1 MHVIVR
7 YVQEALKFKLHFN
20 SSLNAE
26 ATCEKCLHMCGMAG
40 DAVRLLLLLVLV
52 LMMVFLLLLVIVLQL
67 MLLLLLKL
75 HCHSHTHTHAASSWE
90 CRISFWALFIQNALL
105 PFVSGS
111 LIVCSPQVNKFWRWE
126 NNTNKKKKILHTDR
140 RTNEFTYECDRH
152 SSEICDRGIIVTF
165 HNARSNVTNFHVC
178 CFLSMFQKHTNGFYI
193 T

>member
-126 NNTNKKKKILHTDR
+126 NNTNEKKKYYTR
-140 RTNEFTYECDRH
+140 TVERTNSLTNTTDSQWDLQSGNNCNV
-152 SSEICDRGIIVTF
+152 SQCTF
-165 HNARSNVTNFHVC
+165 KCNQFSC
-178 CFLSMFQKHTNGFYI
+178 MLLSLDVSKTH
-193 T
+193 

>member
-75 HCHSHTHTHAASSWE
+75 HCHSHTHTHMWHRVESVELAFEHCSY
-90 CRISFWALFIQNALL
+90 RMHFFRSFL
-105 PFVSGS
+105 
-111 LIVCSPQVNKFWRWE
+111 
-126 NNTNKKKKILHTDR
+126 
-140 RTNEFTYECDRH
+140 
-152 SSEICDRGIIVTF
+152 
-165 HNARSNVTNFHVC
+165 AR
-178 CFLSMFQKHTNGFYI
+178 
-193 T
+193 

>member
-40 DAVRLLLLLVLV
+40 DAVRLLLLLLVLV

-75 HCHSHTHTHAASSWE
+75 HCHSHTHTHAASS
-90 CRISFWALFIQNALL
+90 
-105 PFVSGS
+105 
-111 LIVCSPQVNKFWRWE
+111 
-126 NNTNKKKKILHTDR
+126 
-140 RTNEFTYECDRH
+140 
-152 SSEICDRGIIVTF
+152 
-165 HNARSNVTNFHVC
+165 
-178 CFLSMFQKHTNGFYI
+178 
-193 T
+193 